1 MSAENAKLSKDELK
15 EDEFIE
21 SVMRAVDYVR
31 RHAQYFIAGLAAVVV
46 IVLIGSYVARSQEQ
60 AREAAAAM
68 LGDAFIAEDGGQ
80 TDQAVS
86 LSQQLVERYDGTPAA
101 AQGLVMLANRRYAQG
116 SYPEARGLYQRAL
129 AEAGENRILRF
140 AARSGLAACTDA
152 EGNTQGAAAE
162 YEKYAAEFPG
172 TAESAQALLAV
183 ARCYRRLAQHDL
195 EKGALQRV
203 VREYPEL
210 PAAAQARSLLESN

>member
-46 IVLIGSYVARSQEQ
+46 VVLIGSYVMHSQEQ
-60 AREAAAAM
+60 AREDAAGM
-68 LGDAFIAEDGGQ
+68 LGDALIAEDGGQ
-80 TDQAVS
+80 TDQAVT
-86 LSQQLVERYDGTPAA
+86 LSQQLVAKYDGTPAA
-101 AQGLVMLANRRYAQG
+101 AQGLLMLANRRFAQSNFG
-116 SYPEARGLYQRAL
+116 EARGLYQRAL
-129 AEAGENRILRF
+129 SEAGENSVLRF

-172 TAESAQALLAV
+172 TAESAQALMAA
-183 ARCYRRLAQHDL
+183 ARCYRRLGQRDA
-195 EKGALQRV
+195 EKGVLQRV
-203 VREYPEL
+203 VREYTEL
-210 PAAAQARSLLESN
+210 PAAAQARSLLESY